1 MANKGINYLQ
11 ATFQRGLK
19 SRDEGLRYLEDT
31 WAIDRRIFIPFQTL
45 FIADIGESEVEDNGD
60 VGSVSSF
67 STNATMDNIPGPGR
81 MLDRLY
87 QQLGRKLER
96 CIYHLSISSLH
107 PNKILRCLW
116 DNNFGWHYSDRDS
129 LSVIMGNIHYARRG
143 WGCTEGPAAV
153 AGLKSLVHQTQ

>member
-11 ATFQRGLK
+11 ATFQRRLK

-96 CIYHLSISSLH
+96 CTLNSIPS
-107 PNKILRCLW
+107 PKQ
-116 DNNFGWHYSDRDS
+116 D
-129 LSVIMGNIHYARRG
+129 
-143 WGCTEGPAAV
+143 PAV
-153 AGLKSLVHQTQ
+153 PLGQ